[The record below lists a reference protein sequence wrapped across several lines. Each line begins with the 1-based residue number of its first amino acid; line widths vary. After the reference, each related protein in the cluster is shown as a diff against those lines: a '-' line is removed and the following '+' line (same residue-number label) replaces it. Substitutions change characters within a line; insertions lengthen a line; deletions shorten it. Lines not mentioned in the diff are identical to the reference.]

1 MTQVPD
7 NTADQ
12 ADFFAHGDEL
22 KHVAELCNALYERE
36 LDHLASHGPTQL
48 SLLRR
53 RLKGLSHHIK
63 RAAYFLARNDAPI
76 AVDIHNASWQAKQAA
91 KCPDNKAEPD
101 KVADWF
107 YQHASPGL
115 VVPIRLETPEGQT
128 IELDSVDRI
137 DKAQQRIH
145 VNKHGWFALSG
156 ESSEDVSGM
165 HKRLL
170 KPTRV
175 IMTAACCG
183 HTWNHR
189 GRRTPRA
196 LTLREILL
204 STTINWK
211 TFKLPSL

>member
-1 MTQVPD
+1 MTQVSD
-7 NTADQ
+7 TTVNQ

-36 LDHLASHGPTQL
+36 LQHLAAHGPSQV

-53 RLKGLSHHIK
+53 RLKGLSHHVR

-76 AVDIHNASWQAKQAA
+76 TVDIHNASWQARQSA
-91 KCPDNKAEPD
+91 KCPGNKAEPQ

-107 YQHASPGL
+107 YQHAAPGL
-115 VVPIRLETPEGQT
+115 VVPVKIDAAEGQT

-137 DKAQQRIH
+137 DKAQRQLH
-145 VNKHGWFALSG
+145 VNKHGWFSLNGASNENNAG
-156 ESSEDVSGM
+156 PEKTV
-165 HKRLL
+165 L

-189 GRRTPRA
+189 GRSMPRA
-196 LTLREILL
+196 LTLREMLL

-211 TFKLPSL
+211 TFTL